1 MKEYFR
7 IIILNRS
14 FSEDDPING
23 IAKENLQAYR
33 KFVNEIKNLKL
44 IEKMS
49 DSYNMQ
55 TCFIHGDCHFKS
67 IFVKDGK
74 TAVC

>member
-1 MKEYFR
+1 MKEYIR
-7 IIILNRS
+7 ILFLTRP

-33 KFVNEIKNLKL
+33 EFVNEMKNRKL
-44 IEKMS
+44 TEKIR
-49 DSYNMQ
+49 DLYNMQ
-55 TCFIHGDCHFKS
+55 TCFIHGDTHFKS